1 MGSKKRSRAQ
11 ALERIAEGED
21 AVAPDHE
28 NDDDLSAEDG
38 HPTAAAHPEEMK
50 GTVELRITKHV
61 TLKATARATPAGLVG
76 AAVLL
81 SAILIPIMWR
91 KRLR

>member
-1 MGSKKRSRAQ
+1 MS
-11 ALERIAEGED
+11 E
-21 AVAPDHE
+21 E
-28 NDDDLSAEDG
+28 NREQSASQDQDLPPSL
-38 HPTAAAHPEEMK
+38 THPEEMK
-50 GTVELRITKHV
+50 ATVELRITDHV
-61 TLKATARATPAGLVG
+61 TLRATALATPAGLIG